1 VNLVNKLPHTKA
13 VQDLLDKGE
22 RETAVSYHNAYV
34 KREFAK
40 AQAGTVINLSDL
52 LAAKE
57 TLDQADSKD
66 AGEQL
71 ES

>member
-1 VNLVNKLPHTKA
+1 VEKLPHTKA
-13 VQDLLDKGE
+13 VKGLLDKGE
-22 RETAVSYHNAYV
+22 CETAVSHHNAYV

-57 TLDQADSKD
+57 TLDQADSMD
-66 AGEQL
+66 EGGP